1 MQLPGGST
9 KHGSPMKLS
18 NPCSGQRLQPLRAP
32 PFPGLPLS
40 QCSAFLS
47 PLRPSFP
54 RDPLRLYRPEEC
66 LWMWTPSG
74 RRALHLHEDVIDAES
89 PIIS

>member
-9 KHGSPMKLS
+9 KCGSPMKLS
-18 NPCSGQRLQPLRAP
+18 NPRSGQRLRPLRAP

-40 QCSAFLS
+40 RCSAFLS
-47 PLRPSFP
+47 PLHPPFP
-54 RDPLRLYRPEEC
+54 RDPLHLYHPEEC
-66 LWMWTPSG
+66 LWTWTLSG
-74 RRALHLHEDVIDAES
+74 RRALHPCEDVIDVES